1 MSLEPLTSLTA
12 LAIAKLA
19 LGEFVKSGA
28 GEIAKQ
34 SIGSVIDLVKNLRN
48 KIESKLKGNE
58 RAEKA
63 LAEVKE
69 HGTTQALDKFAKHL
83 DLEMNEDDDFAT
95 EIRQIAQ
102 QVTNIYTQNKSTS
115 SYINNGRDQFHIEN
129 MQGNFCITPQEKIL
143 TINENFNEIREFL
156 KNFVLWLNGSLELE
170 EYFVNRIKYF
180 WDSFDFIH
188 KSYKDRITKYLE
200 ILNNASVTKISVREA
215 LLQQINYDFRNTFE
229 TRTNLVAEIN
239 AHYGSLLKPGK
250 LPKGLSSELVFMFLL
265 SIKEYFELNLYID
278 GYERKD
284 NIQAMFVDVAYN
296 NFFIQGGS
304 MDNNLEAKYFSI
316 KQAKK
321 ALNLIDRQVLNNYK
335 KVVTNYSN
343 LKEFLIRDNRSP
355 HLPKGKGFM

>member
-115 SYINNGRDQFHIEN
+115 SYINKGRDQFNIEN
-129 MQGNFCITPQEKIL
+129 MQGNQ
-143 TINENFNEIREFL
+143 
-156 KNFVLWLNGSLELE
+156 
-170 EYFVNRIKYF
+170 
-180 WDSFDFIH
+180 
-188 KSYKDRITKYLE
+188 
-200 ILNNASVTKISVREA
+200 
-215 LLQQINYDFRNTFE
+215 
-229 TRTNLVAEIN
+229 
-239 AHYGSLLKPGK
+239 K
-250 LPKGLSSELVFMFLL
+250 L
-265 SIKEYFELNLYID
+265 
-278 GYERKD
+278 
-284 NIQAMFVDVAYN
+284 
-296 NFFIQGGS
+296 GG
-304 MDNNLEAKYFSI
+304 
-316 KQAKK
+316 
-321 ALNLIDRQVLNNYK
+321 
-335 KVVTNYSN
+335 
-343 LKEFLIRDNRSP
+343 
-355 HLPKGKGFM
+355 

>member
-129 MQGNFCITPQEKIL
+129 MQGNQKI
-143 TINENFNEIREFL
+143 
-156 KNFVLWLNGSLELE
+156 
-170 EYFVNRIKYF
+170 
-180 WDSFDFIH
+180 
-188 KSYKDRITKYLE
+188 
-200 ILNNASVTKISVREA
+200 
-215 LLQQINYDFRNTFE
+215 
-229 TRTNLVAEIN
+229 
-239 AHYGSLLKPGK
+239 
-250 LPKGLSSELVFMFLL
+250 
-265 SIKEYFELNLYID
+265 
-278 GYERKD
+278 
-284 NIQAMFVDVAYN
+284 
-296 NFFIQGGS
+296 GG
-304 MDNNLEAKYFSI
+304 
-316 KQAKK
+316 
-321 ALNLIDRQVLNNYK
+321 
-335 KVVTNYSN
+335 
-343 LKEFLIRDNRSP
+343 
-355 HLPKGKGFM
+355 